1 MKILIAALALSCQA
15 AAASAA
21 VPQFGSKEGDLTCLG
36 LVGLG
41 FRGSIAAKPQDP
53 KMVTTA
59 AVAYSYYIGR
69 LSVAA
74 PTATGA
80 DIDAALA
87 KLSTEEKNSFVD
99 TCVKKA
105 AETLTPHL
113 RAPAS

>member
-59 AVAYSYYIGR
+59 AVAYSYYLGR

-74 PTATGA
+74 PNASTVALRTSYRVCTWKPRKRATR
-80 DIDAALA
+80 
-87 KLSTEEKNSFVD
+87 T
-99 TCVKKA
+99 
-105 AETLTPHL
+105 
-113 RAPAS
+113 